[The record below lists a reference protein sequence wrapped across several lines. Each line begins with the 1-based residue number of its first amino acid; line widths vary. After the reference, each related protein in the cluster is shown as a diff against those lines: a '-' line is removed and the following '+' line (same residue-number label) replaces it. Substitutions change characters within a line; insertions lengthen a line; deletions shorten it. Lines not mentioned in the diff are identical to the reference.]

1 MPGALCPPL
10 NPPLFNSVC
19 LGLSPGH
26 IDSPYLVIMSW
37 ITIPMRDEYYA
48 TKAMKRSYFSLF
60 WQQGSNKQ
68 THLDLDNWRFLQTK
82 ANLWRRP
89 IVALT
94 LRNMEGDQVL
104 LRYYVFV
111 IGIFTT
117 LPSIS
122 RGKTLNCVQAVYIFS
137 SLAPLENINV
147 FRYIPKAT
155 IFSFC
160 LLNSFQPRFH

>member
-1 MPGALCPPL
+1 MRGALRPPL

-19 LGLSPGH
+19 LGLFSGH

-37 ITIPMRDEYYA
+37 ITIPRNEYHA
-48 TKAMKRSYFSLF
+48 TNAMKRSYFSLF

-68 THLDLDNWRFLQTK
+68 AHLDLDNWSFLQTK

-89 IVALT
+89 IVALRCDLFT

-111 IGIFTT
+111 TGIFTT

-122 RGKTLNCVQAVYIFS
+122 RGNTLTCVQAVYIFS
-137 SLAPLENINV
+137 SLAPLENIN
-147 FRYIPKAT
+147 F
-155 IFSFC
+155 FSVY
-160 LLNSFQPRFH
+160 S

>member
-1 MPGALCPPL
+1 MRGALCPPL

-19 LGLSPGH
+19 LGLFPGH

-37 ITIPMRDEYYA
+37 ITVPRDEYYA

-68 THLDLDNWRFLQTK
+68 THLDLDNWSFLQTK
-82 ANLWRRP
+82 ANRGTALR
-89 IVALT
+89 LT
-94 LRNMEGDQVL
+94 LRNMEGYQVL

-117 LPSIS
+117 LPSVS
-122 RGKTLNCVQAVYIFS
+122 RGNTLTCVQAVHIFS
-137 SLAPLENINV
+137 SLDPLENINF
-147 FRYIPKAT
+147 FRYIH
-155 IFSFC
+155 S
-160 LLNSFQPRFH
+160 